1 MDDGHDENQCYDVE
15 ERGYNCEERLRMG
28 RMMMIMWTMMSI
40 TMLITLDHDDKEGH
54 YLDHNQ
60 NIHNCQIVKS
70 FHIVRFY
77 EMFSVPRFNLSL
89 SLPPTPLLS
98 VLFKVSV
105 FFGKTLSPLF
115 EESHPACLPVCL
127 FSCFSVSRELLS
139 SRDHETR
146 KYLISVSQDYD
157 GGNIDFDFS
166 VIEDFKGTGNV
177 WW

>member
-115 EESHPACLPVCL
+115 EESHPACLPL
-127 FSCFSVSRELLS
+127 FLFLCFTRALVKPRSRNAQIFDLGVSRL
-139 SRDHETR
+139 R
-146 KYLISVSQDYD
+146 
-157 GGNIDFDFS
+157 
-166 VIEDFKGTGNV
+166 
-177 WW
+177 WWQY

>member
-1 MDDGHDENQCYDVE
+1 MH
-15 ERGYNCEERLRMG
+15 
-28 RMMMIMWTMMSI
+28 
-40 TMLITLDHDDKEGH
+40 H
-54 YLDHNQ
+54 LDHNQ
-60 NIHNCQIVKS
+60 NNYNCHFVKS

-146 KYLISVSQDYD
+146 KYLISVSQDCD